1 MKTNYEHYKD
11 EIIEAMLN
19 CESCDFKKKYIL
31 KTKYCHSDC
40 DSCSSCN
47 SKTKEWLNSEY
58 KEPIKLSKTEYH
70 ILKGLDERFKYITR
84 DGLGFIQ
91 IHTIEP
97 YKEEIGWDSNDEIW
111 GIPYTHLFQFIKWE
125 DEKPYE
131 IAKLI
136 ADYERDNVNEEV
148 EENDMD

>member
-1 MKTNYEHYKD
+1 MKTNYEQYKD
-11 EIIEAMLN
+11 EIIEAMVKGK
-19 CESCDFKKKYIL
+19 SCGFICKYIL
-31 KTKYCHSDC
+31 KTNCNGYR
-40 DSCSSCN
+40 CSTCT
-47 SKTKEWLNSEY
+47 SKAKEWFYSEY
-58 KEPIKLSKTEYH
+58 KGPIRLSETGYH

-97 YKEEIGWDSNDEIW
+97 YKEEIKWDSNDEIW

-125 DEKPYE
+125 DEEPYE

-136 ADYERDNVNEEV
+136 ADYEKDNVKEEV
-148 EENDMD
+148 KE